1 MALPCPASDKYGTLE
16 EMDDKQP
23 KTRQQ
28 VENLIRLIKRGNS
41 ASLSQARNELGITRA
56 EFAYNYGIPEQQ
68 LAKWES
74 GAEQPSDKD
83 YIRWKLKL
91 SNLVDAA
98 IAGLLGTE
106 DPNTPSS
113 GN

>member
-1 MALPCPASDKYGTLE
+1 
-16 EMDDKQP
+16 MDDKQP
-23 KTRQQ
+23 KTRQR

-41 ASLSQARNELGITRA
+41 ASLSQARNELGITLA
-56 EFAYNYGIPEQQ
+56 EFADNFGIPKEQ

-74 GAEQPSDKD
+74 GVEQPSDKD

-106 DPNTPSS
+106 DTNTITQFWELMWELVD
-113 GN
+113 